1 MGGLWGGGLGGITG
15 VTHPKKKNFRW
26 ILCRKIK
33 RELNGTNKEKTV
45 QRPVSGEEEK
55 DTKEISRI
63 IFPLN
68 F

>member
-1 MGGLWGGGLGGITG
+1 MGGRWGGGVGRYNRCDT
-15 VTHPKKKNFRW
+15 PKKKNFRW